1 MGKIKAFF
9 AKKGAGFNFFISMIS
24 AYFTSK
30 IAMVFAVPVFASE
43 PDSTSAFNTHVNP
56 TSGTDAQ
63 DVLGG
68 IFNGFV
74 APLQTFVAVILVIA
88 TVICGMKIGVSAM
101 TSDPRSRTEAITG
114 IFFIIVGAVVVV
126 HARSIVGMAS
136 GISASNGQ

>member
-1 MGKIKAFF
+1 MGKIKTFL
-9 AKKGAGFNFFISMIS
+9 AKKGTGFKFFMSMIS
-24 AYFTSK
+24 AYLSSK
-30 IAMVFAVPVFASE
+30 VAVAMAVPVFAE
-43 PDSTSAFNTHVNP
+43 ADDSSAFNTHVNP
-56 TSGTDAQ
+56 TSGAQAQ

-101 TSDPRSRTEAITG
+101 TSDPRSRTQAIEG
-114 IFFIIVGAVVVV
+114 IFFIIIGAVVVV

-136 GISASNGQ
+136 GLGSNGQ